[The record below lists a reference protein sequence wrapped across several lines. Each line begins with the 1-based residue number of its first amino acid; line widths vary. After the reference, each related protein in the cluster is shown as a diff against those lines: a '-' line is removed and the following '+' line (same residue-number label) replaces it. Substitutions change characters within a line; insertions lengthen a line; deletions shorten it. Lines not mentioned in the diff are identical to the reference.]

1 MNDSTLQQLL
11 LQTEVAPPEMVW
23 EKIAVDLDELEEDKP
38 LQQQVLQLEEEAPS
52 FIWEQLQP
60 ALDDLS
66 IQQKINSVEEIVPA
80 TAWEQIEQQLNIEQN
95 DAYIAATLQSTEVA
109 PPATAWSFIE
119 ESLEES
125 GAKVI
130 SIKKNSI
137 KRFYRMAA
145 AAAVVGI
152 LAWGGYRLLNTN
164 STTSTAPISIA
175 ANPVEEKPAATTPE
189 TADTN
194 IAVAEESS
202 VATTSRTQIKE
213 RIKQKL
219 ASPDALAY
227 VETPDHS
234 LENNVAYQGIHH
246 KQPEKTKETNGFSE
260 SQYFMVL
267 NDNGELV
274 RVSKKISNL
283 KCAGTATVD
292 AATAFQSKD
301 CNEQIKLWREK
312 MAMAAAISASAGDID
327 LNALINST
335 DQQ

>member
-23 EKIAVDLDELEEDKP
+23 KKIAVDLDELEADKP

-66 IQQKINSVEEIVPA
+66 IQKKINSVEEIVP
-80 TAWEQIEQQLNIEQN
+80 TSAWEQIEQQLTIEKN
-95 DAYIAATLQSTEVA
+95 DAYIAATLQSTEVT
-109 PPATAWSFIE
+109 PPATAWNFIE
-119 ESLEES
+119 QSLEES

-130 SIKKNSI
+130 SINRNSP
-137 KRFYRMAA
+137 KRFLRMAA
-145 AAAVVGI
+145 AAAIVGV

-164 STTSTAPISIA
+164 DTTQAPAIAAADPVTKTTEPAVIATQPDSNIAATEPAAETTS
-175 ANPVEEKPAATTPE
+175 
-189 TADTN
+189 
-194 IAVAEESS
+194 
-202 VATTSRTQIKE
+202 SRNQIKE

-227 VETPDHS
+227 AETPDHN
-234 LENNVAYQGIHH
+234 LENNVAYQSIHH
-246 KQPEKTKETNGFSE
+246 KQAEAKKETSGFSE

-283 KCAGTATVD
+283 KCAGTTTVD

-301 CNEQIKLWREK
+301 CNEQIKVWREK

-327 LNALINST
+327 LNALIKST